1 LISKNRIFIKNSEN
15 MIQQNRPL
23 TNLQLEL
30 LKIYSFNISDEQLSE
45 IRGILTQYFAD
56 KATAEMDRLW
66 DENGWTNE
74 TMDEW
79 LKGDNDDTNKS

>member
-1 LISKNRIFIKNSEN
+1 
-15 MIQQNRPL
+15 MIQQNTPL

-45 IRGILTQYFAD
+45 IREILTQYFAD
-56 KATAEMDRLW
+56 KATTEMDRLW
-66 DENGWTNE
+66 DENGWTND

-79 LKGDNDDTNKS
+79 LKGDNNDMSKS

>member
-1 LISKNRIFIKNSEN
+1 
-15 MIQQNRPL
+15 MIQQNTPL

-45 IRGILTQYFAD
+45 IRQILTQYFAD

-79 LKGDNDDTNKS
+79 LKGDDNDTSKS

>member
-1 LISKNRIFIKNSEN
+1 
-15 MIQQNRPL
+15 MVQQNKPL

-30 LKIYSFNISDEQLSE
+30 LKIYSFNISDKQLSE
-45 IRGILTQYFAD
+45 IREILTQYFAD

-74 TMDEW
+74 TMDKW
-79 LKGDNDDTNKS
+79 LKGDNDDKSES

>member
-1 LISKNRIFIKNSEN
+1 
-15 MIQQNRPL
+15 MVQQNKPL

-45 IRGILTQYFAD
+45 IRQILTQYFAD
-56 KATAEMDRLW
+56 KATTEMDRLW

-74 TMDEW
+74 TMNEW
-79 LKGDNDDTNKS
+79 LKGDNNTEK